1 MHEIISTIFKIYQRF
16 SKYIDD
22 STDNIDLPTNNDN
35 EKVCSAKL
43 HTFFVHQNIPIIA
56 NPPKIIP
63 PICPMIAGDS

>member
-35 EKVCSAKL
+35 EKG
-43 HTFFVHQNIPIIA
+43 
-56 NPPKIIP
+56 
-63 PICPMIAGDS
+63 M